1 VPEPPWTA
9 RLRRAAI
16 DVRPLRRHRDFR
28 LLFIGQAVS
37 FIGSMVT
44 FVALPYQMY
53 DLTRSFVLVGALSF
67 AGVIPIV
74 VSSLAGG
81 AFADA
86 VDRRR
91 LVRYGEIAQ
100 AVCSVLLLVN
110 ALLPQP
116 RIWAL
121 FLLAVVIAGI
131 EGFQRP
137 ALEALTPRLVDRDE
151 VVAAGALN
159 ALRMNIGMVAGPA
172 IGGFVI
178 AWAGVPATY
187 GLDAVTFLVSLFVL
201 GLMRAVPPPEG
212 AAQPSV
218 RRIVEGLRYARSRQE
233 LLGTYSVDMV
243 AMIFGMPEALF
254 PALAERLGGPGALGL
269 LYAAPSA
276 GALLV
281 TLTSGWTSSVR
292 RHGMAI
298 VVAAMVWGVC
308 VVALGFASSLP
319 LALGALVVGGAS
331 DMVSSIFRRA
341 IWNQTIPDAL
351 RGRLAGIEQIS
362 YSVGPLIGNLEAGAV
377 AALAGL
383 RFSIVSGGILC
394 VAGVAVATLLLP
406 GFRRY
411 DAEEQLAGGGTA
423 HNRAAS

>member
-1 VPEPPWTA
+1 M
-9 RLRRAAI
+9 RLAAI

-37 FIGSMVT
+37 SIGSMVT

-53 DLTRSFVLVGALSF
+53 ELTRSYFLVGALSF
-67 AGVIPIV
+67 AGVIPII

-91 LVRYGEIAQ
+91 LVQYGEIAQ
-100 AVCSVLLLVN
+100 AVCSLLLLAN
-110 ALLPQP
+110 ALMPEP
-116 RIWAL
+116 NIWAL
-121 FLLAVVIAGI
+121 FLLAMVIAGI

-137 ALEALTPRLVDRDE
+137 ALEALTPRLVDRE
-151 VVAAGALN
+151 ELVAAGALG

-172 IGGFVI
+172 IGGFLI
-178 AWAGVPATY
+178 AGVGVPATY
-187 GLDAVTFLVSLFVL
+187 GLDAVTFMASLLVL
-201 GLMRAVPPPEG
+201 GRMRAVPPPEG

-254 PALAERLGGPGALGL
+254 PALAERLGGPQALGL

-276 GALLV
+276 GAMVV

-298 VVAAMVWGVC
+298 VIAAMVWGVC

-331 DMVSSIFRRA
+331 DMLSSIFRRA
-341 IWNQTIPDAL
+341 IWNQTIPDPL

-383 RFSIVSGGILC
+383 RFSIVSGGMLC

-411 DAEEQLAGGGTA
+411 DAKEQVAPGGTA
-423 HNRAAS
+423 QNRAAG